1 MKEKIIKK
9 LSFQDKKKKEDVNED
24 THLQKRTFRRKLSYF
39 NYKCIVTGKNKN
51 IKTKKCSTKSV
62 T

>member
-24 THLQKRTFRRKLSYF
+24 THLQKELFVENSPILTINVS
-39 NYKCIVTGKNKN
+39 
-51 IKTKKCSTKSV
+51 
-62 T
+62 